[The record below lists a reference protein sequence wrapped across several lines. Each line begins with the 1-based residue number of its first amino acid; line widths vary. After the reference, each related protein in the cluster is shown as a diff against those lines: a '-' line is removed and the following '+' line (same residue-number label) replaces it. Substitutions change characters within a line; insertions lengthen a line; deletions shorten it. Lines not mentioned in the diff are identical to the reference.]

1 MTTLSQANCDP
12 HDGGGARRRW
22 VEREGRPEREAPITA
37 LLRQA
42 GSWGVRGAAFYAPL
56 ACRSS
61 RLYLKGKREDAIPGA
76 GFAGAA

>member
-1 MTTLSQANCDP
+1 M
-12 HDGGGARRRW
+12 
-22 VEREGRPEREAPITA
+22 EREGRPEREAPITA

-61 RLYLKGKREDAIPGA
+61 REPPRTVECKKVVNTHYAWEHKKV
-76 GFAGAA
+76 FNTY